1 MPTAWRSRSTR
12 KRGACSGPADAAALG
27 LRFVHQELNIV
38 PSLSVAENILLS
50 RSTPRRFGIAVDW
63 RAMHARAAE
72 ALARFGAA
80 HIDPSA
86 RAGSLSTG
94 DRMLTVLAG
103 LLASDDTAPSVFVMD
118 EPTAAL
124 THAEADRLFA
134 VIADLK
140 ARGAA
145 ILYVSHR
152 MAEVV
157 EIADRVTVLRD
168 GAVALS
174 CPMEA
179 TSKDGIIAAMTGQDV
194 ADAYPAPA
202 RRHCP
207 GAGGCWRWTTSRSG
221 RCGTWVFSSG
231 AGRSSGS
238 PGWKARGSRRSCACF
253 SAICDRKPDAS
264 AWAGARAAISAAEG
278 WACGIAYVPRER
290 RREGLMLGRGITPN
304 VVLPHLARLSR
315 WGLWSRG
322 GAELAEAEAQGD
334 AVRLKYDRLGQ
345 SVATLSG
352 GNQQKVVFARAVAGT
367 PRLALA
373 G

>member
-1 MPTAWRSRSTR
+1 MRIAWRSRSTGNAR
-12 KRGACSGPADAAALG
+12 RLSGPADAAALG

-50 RSTPRRFGIAVDW
+50 RSTPRRFGFAVDW

-72 ALARFGAA
+72 ALARFGAT
-80 HIDPSA
+80 HIDPA

-152 MAEVV
+152 LAEVV

-174 CPMEA
+174 CPMAE
-179 TSKDGIIAAMTGQDV
+179 TSKDGIIAAMTGRTWRTPIRSRPAGTAPGREVVLEV
-194 ADAYPAPA
+194 AGPVGRAGA
-202 RRHCP
+202 RR
-207 GAGGCWRWTTSRSG
+207 GFSAQAGRDPRD
-221 RCGTWVFSSG
+221 RG
-231 AGRSSGS
+231 AGRRRAVGD
-238 PGWKARGSRRSCACF
+238 PARASRRSAPEAGRIRLGGEPAPRPPPRAGPRHRLCPARTAARGADAGPGYRAQRGP
-253 SAICDRKPDAS
+253 SASRAAQPLGPVVAGRGRTRGGR
-264 AWAGARAAISAAEG
+264 GARPTR
-278 WACGIAYVPRER
+278 CG
-290 RREGLMLGRGITPN
+290 
-304 VVLPHLARLSR
+304 
-315 WGLWSRG
+315 
-322 GAELAEAEAQGD
+322 
-334 AVRLKYDRLGQ
+334 
-345 SVATLSG
+345 
-352 GNQQKVVFARAVAGT
+352 
-367 PRLALA
+367 
-373 G
+373 